1 MNTEPALNRAVP
13 ALQAGTNLEAL
24 RHVLKQGR
32 LFRGLCESELD
43 TVISSLHLCEGR
55 EGSVLVT
62 QDRPGDGL
70 YVVYSGRVK
79 VVMYGPQ
86 AREVT
91 LAILRPGEV
100 FGELA
105 MLDGAPR
112 SATVVAM
119 TDAQLLAL
127 PREDFMRHLQR
138 NPQTALNLLGELARR
153 LRRADETIVGLA
165 LQDVEVRLVRTLAR
179 LAHEEGGVRSE
190 DGLVLR
196 RRPTQQELAN
206 MVGSSRETVSRT
218 LAAMAR
224 QGLAVP
230 RGRSLVLTEQLLRRG
245 MVAAQA

>member
-13 ALQAGTNLEAL
+13 ALQAATNVEAL
-24 RHVLKQGR
+24 RHVVKQCR
-32 LFRGLCESELD
+32 LFRGLSETELD
-43 TVISSLHLCEGR
+43 SVIGSLQLCEGR
-55 EGSVLVT
+55 EGTVLLT

-70 YVVYSGRVK
+70 YIVYSGRVK

-119 TDAQLLAL
+119 SDAQLLAL
-127 PREDFMRHLQR
+127 PREDFMRHLHR
-138 NPQTALNLLGELARR
+138 NPQTAFNLLAELARR

-179 LAHEEGGVRSE
+179 LRLELE
-190 DGLVLR
+190 LR
-196 RRPTQQELAN
+196 PDLALE
-206 MVGSSRETVSRT
+206 VIAQPSPD
-218 LAAMAR
+218 L
-224 QGLAVP
+224 
-230 RGRSLVLTEQLLRRG
+230 RGRRKSPEAAGSKKIGQLLRPVPSEKTR
-245 MVAAQA
+245 ARPAQTLETARPSA

>member
-1 MNTEPALNRAVP
+1 MNTEPVLTRAVP
-13 ALQAGTNLEAL
+13 ALQADTNPEAL
-24 RHVLKQGR
+24 RHVLKQCR
-32 LFRGLCESELD
+32 LFRGLSEPELD
-43 TVISSLHLCEGR
+43 LTIGCLQLCGGR
-55 EGSVLVT
+55 EGTVLVA

-70 YVVYSGRVK
+70 YIVYSGRVK
-79 VVMYGPQ
+79 VVMYGAQ
-86 AREVT
+86 GREVT

-119 TDAQLLAL
+119 SDAQLLAL

-138 NPQTALNLLGELARR
+138 NPQTALNLLTELARR

-224 QGLAVP
+224 QGLAVA